1 MTETETAPV
10 CPTVDTCVYVYAVVA
25 DDHPATVRA
34 DSGAYL
40 VGRGPVR
47 AVCSAIDSALL
58 TTLADAESEETL
70 VRLARRH
77 DVVVRQLAEAG
88 ATLPVR
94 LGTLCA
100 DAERLERALTHASD
114 ELTAQLTAV
123 RGCGEWSVRVLAEPG
138 PDASARADV
147 TGTDYLLGR
156 RRAKE
161 RRARQRRNAADAIR
175 ELHEALSVYARRNA
189 ASSSL
194 TGERLFSGVYLVPQA
209 YSGDV
214 EERCAAAAA
223 RLAKCGARLVVTGPL
238 PPYSFADVQL
248 EVRA

>member
-1 MTETETAPV
+1 MTETAAV
-10 CPTVDTCVYVYAVVA
+10 CPTVDTCVYVYAVVG
-25 DDHPATVRA
+25 DDHPATVAA
-34 DSGAYL
+34 DRGAYL

-58 TTLADAESEETL
+58 TTLTDAGTEETL
-70 VRLARRH
+70 VGLARRH
-77 DVVVRQLAEAG
+77 DVVVRELAEAG

-100 DAERLERALTHASD
+100 DAERLERALAHSSD
-114 ELTAQLTAV
+114 ALAAQLAAV
-123 RGCGEWSVRVLAEPG
+123 RGCGEWSVRVLAEPEPDPSAD
-138 PDASARADV
+138 PDA

-161 RRARQRRNAADAIR
+161 RRARRRRAAADAIR

-189 ASSSL
+189 ASSAL
-194 TGERLFSGVYLVPQA
+194 AGERLFSGVYLVPHA
-209 YSGDV
+209 YSADV

-223 RLAKCGARLVVTGPL
+223 RLAKSGARLLSTGPL
-238 PPYSFADVQL
+238 PAYSFADVQL